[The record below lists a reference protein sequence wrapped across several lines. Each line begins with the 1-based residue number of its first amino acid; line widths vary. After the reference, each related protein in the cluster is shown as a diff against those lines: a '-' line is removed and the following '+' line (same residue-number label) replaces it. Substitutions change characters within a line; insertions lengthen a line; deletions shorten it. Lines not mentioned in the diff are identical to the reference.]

1 MGHVDLTEEP
11 EPQESLESSE
21 SQQNPMTPSSCVS
34 EEVESSTPTDEGKS
48 LTPTCTTNRGY
59 VEHSI

>member
-1 MGHVDLTEEP
+1 MTEEP
-11 EPQESLESSE
+11 EPQEGLESSE

-34 EEVESSTPTDEGKS
+34 EEVESSTPIDEGNS
-48 LTPTCTTNRGY
+48 LTPIHTTNQGY